1 MVESQ
6 ALQLVLAAGRV
17 SDAMTSYLS
26 KKLKKMGYERVSPAM
41 LNFLS
46 KLECGVNYGSELAR
60 NIGVSRQMVA
70 KTVKELCLA
79 GYLDQAEGV
88 GKQKEILFTKNG
100 EQLMADAR
108 KLLADLDILL
118 IEQMTDKSITDTVVS
133 LSQIECILSELEK

>member
-6 ALQLVLAAGRV
+6 ALQLVLGASQV
-17 SDAMTSYLS
+17 SESTTRYLS

-46 KLECGVNYGSELAR
+46 KLECGVNYGSEIAR
-60 NIGVSRQMVA
+60 NIGVSRQMIA

-79 GYLDQAEGV
+79 GYLEQVEGI
-88 GKQKEILFTKNG
+88 GKQKEILFTHSG

-108 KLLADLDILL
+108 SLLAELDASLVK
-118 IEQMTDKSITDTVVS
+118 EVGDKSLSDTVIN
-133 LSQIECILSELEK
+133 LSKIERILNKLGK